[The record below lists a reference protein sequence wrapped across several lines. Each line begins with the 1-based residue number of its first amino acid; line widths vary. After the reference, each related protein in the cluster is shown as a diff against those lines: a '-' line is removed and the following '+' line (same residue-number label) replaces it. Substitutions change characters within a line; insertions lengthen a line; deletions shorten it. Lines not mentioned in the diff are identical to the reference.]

1 MNLTIGANTIRE
13 IQLRDSEGN
22 NLILDDLE
30 DVNVQIRQYNRIIDS
45 YAYPTDTEL
54 QPGTTNSKLK
64 IEITKA
70 TSLKF
75 KEGNVYARV
84 IEDNDDATFVVDLQ
98 ARYLPD
104 YLLFYAVLTDTE
116 YQSDDAVS
124 EPDDSNWRGAYDA
137 SSGLYPS
144 TGGTGTGGIPVSGN
158 EWYVSVGG
166 LLDVTGLGV
175 IFINPG
181 ALLKY
186 LGGDV
191 TLPESWKVTQ

>member
-1 MNLTIGANTIRE
+1 MNLTIGSNTIRE

-70 TSLKF
+70 TSLKL

-84 IEDNDDATFVVDLQ
+84 IEDNDDATFVVDGQ

-116 YQSDDAVS
+116 YQSDSSVS
-124 EPDDSNWRGAYDA
+124 SPDTDHWRGEWD
-137 SSGLYPS
+137 GTTTLPT
-144 TGGTGTGGIPVSGN
+144 TGGTYTGSA
-158 EWYVSVGG
+158 
-166 LLDVTGLGV
+166 
-175 IFINPG
+175 PG
-181 ALLKY
+181 AGDEWILTNELAI
-186 LGGDV
+186 GGNV
-191 TLPESWKVTQ
+191 YAAGTIIKALVNSPGQTLTNWAFLANQL